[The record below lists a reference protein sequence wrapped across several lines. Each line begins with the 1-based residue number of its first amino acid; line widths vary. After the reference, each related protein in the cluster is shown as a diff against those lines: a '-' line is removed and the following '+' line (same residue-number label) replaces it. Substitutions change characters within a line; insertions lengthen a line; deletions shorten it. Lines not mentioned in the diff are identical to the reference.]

1 MSEISWAERLE
12 LFQLPILAALVAG
25 LVCPLLGCFLYVRR
39 TSFYGLALPQ
49 FATAGVVCGFALLP
63 WWVGRIGLG
72 GLDVDT
78 ALSDMH
84 AAINYHFAWAAAFT
98 FAGLLALV
106 ALGRRGGSESGRVAA
121 AFAIASAA
129 TLLFARASAI
139 GKAWVEQ
146 LLAGEITGIGVH
158 ELETLCTAFGL
169 ALLAIL
175 VFHRDLLLVSYDRE
189 SARVLGVRVVAFEAL
204 LNLLTGVMVAVGTIT
219 IGPLLLFG
227 LLVVP
232 SIAARSFAR
241 SMTSFLVLSSVFGVA
256 AALAGVLCALQFDLP
271 IGAAVV
277 AVAALELLPTLFVRR
292 GG

>member
-1 MSEISWAERLE
+1 MNEITWAERIE

-25 LVCPLLGCFLYVRR
+25 CVCPLLGCFLYLRR

-63 WWVGRIGLG
+63 WWVDHIGLG
-72 GLDVDT
+72 GVDLDL
-78 ALSDMH
+78 ALADMH
-84 AAINYHFAWAAAFT
+84 AAINYHFAWAAVFT
-98 FAGLLALV
+98 FGGLLALV

-146 LLAGEITGIGVH
+146 LLSGEITGIGVH
-158 ELETLCTAFGL
+158 ELETLCVAFGL
-169 ALLAIL
+169 VLCVFV
-175 VFHRDLLLVSYDRE
+175 VFHRDLTLVSYDRE
-189 SARVLGVRVVAFEAL
+189 SARVLRKRVTAFEVL
-204 LNLLTGVMVAVGTIT
+204 LNLVTGLTVAVGTIT

-227 LLVVP
+227 LLVLP
-232 SIAARSFAR
+232 SIAARGFAR
-241 SMTSFLVLSSVFGVA
+241 SMTSFLVLSSVLGVI
-256 AALAGVLCALQFDLP
+256 AALAGVAASLQFDLP

-277 AVAALELLPTLFVRR
+277 AAAALELLPALLVRR
-292 GG
+292 SA

>member
-12 LFQLPILAALVAG
+12 LFQLPIAAALVAG
-25 LVCPLLGCFLYVRR
+25 LVCPLLGCLLYVRR

-63 WWVGRIGLG
+63 WWVERIGLG
-72 GLDVDT
+72 GVDVDT

-169 ALLAIL
+169 ALLAL
-175 VFHRDLLLVSYDRE
+175 VVFHRDLLLVSYDRE

-227 LLVVP
+227 LLVLP
-232 SIAARSFAR
+232 SIAARSWAR

-292 GG
+292 GA